1 MQDEKLTKVH
11 VDSLGT
17 SRVDRVRDLRRL
29 ATADFAASVK
39 QHAQSELHVPRKVD
53 LVRRHH
59 AETAG
64 VDADVGRA
72 VDRRVEEIERLDPT
86 PLESRLVTTSS
97 SASYWVAPSF
107 TRSIVIPGNC
117 GYDRNSCLRET
128 VSLLRIVPGT
138 RPANGFGR
146 SVDKYEARGRPR
158 PQSARCGSR
167 RVRNCRCV

>member
-97 SASYWVAPSF
+97 SASY
-107 TRSIVIPGNC
+107 
-117 GYDRNSCLRET
+117 
-128 VSLLRIVPGT
+128 
-138 RPANGFGR
+138 
-146 SVDKYEARGRPR
+146 
-158 PQSARCGSR
+158 
-167 RVRNCRCV
+167 